1 MADKEAMTGEAYLES
16 RRVTNMRRDLSWMGA
31 FFLAAGVP
39 ALVLFSM
46 GGISALTGPVAVLVW
61 TISVLIGFVDAFV
74 YAEMAGLHPKKTGGV
89 AVHGAT
95 AWIRYSEIVAP
106 VSLWCN
112 FLAWTPVLA
121 IGGGLGAG
129 YLLSIFYGPKARIN
143 TWHITLIRLGF
154 LKTGLTLRINATF
167 IIGAAI
173 VLLVWL
179 VQNRGI
185 LGTARFQT
193 ILTVATLAT
202 RPGNESSR
210 RSRSS
215 PAREHTPALSSR
227 QRIEALD
234 DLVTSGTTTVSSG

>member
-1 MADKEAMTGEAYLES
+1 MAPQEAMTGEEYLES
-16 RRVTNMRRDLSWMGA
+16 RRATKMRRDLSWVGA

-74 YAEMAGLHPKKTGGV
+74 YAEMAGLHPKKAGGV

-95 AWIRYSEIVAP
+95 AWIRYSELVAP

-129 YLLSIFYGPKARIN
+129 YLLSIFYGPTARIN
-143 TWHITLIRLGF
+143 TWQITLVRLGF
-154 LKTGLTLRINATF
+154 LKPGLSLRINATF

-179 VQNRGI
+179 VQHHGI
-185 LGTARFQT
+185 LGTARFK
-193 ILTVATLAT
+193 
-202 RPGNESSR
+202 PS
-210 RSRSS
+210 
-215 PAREHTPALSSR
+215 
-227 QRIEALD
+227 
-234 DLVTSGTTTVSSG
+234 